1 MMEQENNSGMSAA
14 PDDKSMP
21 SVGHLLREGRE
32 RLGFSVEDVVAKIKL
47 SHRQIVALEE
57 DDFQALPETAF
68 LRGFVRSYAKLLQ
81 LDAEPLL
88 DALPGAEAAQIVL
101 PQVEALFPTAKSAR
115 RQNVNLLLAALLV
128 ALVIA
133 GFSVWQGRTPHPVA
147 QVTQPDAALVET
159 PLPLPEQ
166 AEILD
171 ASGVPEAGVP
181 ESAVPVVIAAERVV
195 AVSAPVVTESTAAL
209 RLIFDKESWAEI
221 KDKSG
226 KTLSRQVN
234 SPGTE
239 LRLEG
244 AAPFSLV
251 IGHAA
256 AVHLYY
262 REKPVDLTSYINAS
276 SDVARL
282 TLE

>member
-1 MMEQENNSGMSAA
+1 MMEQENNPEMSTA
-14 PDDKSMP
+14 PDDKTVP

-32 RLGFSVEDVVAKIKL
+32 RMGFSVDDVVAKIKL
-47 SHRQIVALEE
+47 AHRQIVALEE
-57 DDFQALPETAF
+57 NDFQALPETAF

-81 LDAEPLL
+81 MDAEPLL
-88 DALPGAEAAQIVL
+88 DALPGAEVAQIVPL
-101 PQVEALFPTAKSAR
+101 QVEAPFPTAKSAR

-133 GFSVWQGRTPHPVA
+133 GFSVWQGRAPHPVV

-181 ESAVPVVIAAERVV
+181 ESAVPVVVAAERTV
-195 AVSAPVVTESTAAL
+195 AVSATVSTESAAVL
-209 RLIFDKESWAEI
+209 RLAFDRESWAEI
-221 KDKSG
+221 KDKYG

-239 LRLEG
+239 LRVEG
-244 AAPFSLV
+244 AAPFTLV

-262 REKPVDLTSYINAS
+262 REKPVDLTSYINAG